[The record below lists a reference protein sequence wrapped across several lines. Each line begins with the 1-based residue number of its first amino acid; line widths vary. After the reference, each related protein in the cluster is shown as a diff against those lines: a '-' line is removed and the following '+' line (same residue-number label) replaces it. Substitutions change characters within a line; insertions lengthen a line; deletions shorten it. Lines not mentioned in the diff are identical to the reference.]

1 MGWDGWISPGAMKYR
16 AAYAANNI
24 VRGVTH
30 SPSIARKRLVKIL
43 WEKRRSIAR
52 KDEEKEG
59 QERFCARKRSTMRGK
74 RERRS

>member
-1 MGWDGWISPGAMKYR
+1 M
-16 AAYAANNI
+16 
-24 VRGVTH
+24 
-30 SPSIARKRLVKIL
+30 KIL

-74 RERRS
+74 KRKKVKMRKDEERI